1 MSPSK
6 TMMGGPPQTGEN
18 SIAAILARAGVA
30 AKKGG
35 LTIGSKE
42 MSKLGKGTTPSQGGK
57 S

>member
-1 MSPSK
+1 MSPTK
-6 TMMGGPPQTGEN
+6 TMGMMGGPQGGGS

-42 MSKLGKGTTPSQGGK
+42 MSKLGKGTTPS
-57 S
+57 